1 MNNDMAE
8 KRRYKRLTVDIMDI
22 TGKITFAHNIKIL
35 NISVGGVLLK
45 VDRQLHVERTYELRL
60 AGKGK
65 MLTVSAMV
73 VRSELSES
81 IRDSNDNIIPIYSVG
96 MQFINMSSEKI
107 QDIAAFIKEYYMEY
121 QQEEFAQTEDMTKIS
136 GIRLHV
142 RFHIDEPENA
152 SVMSE
157 DRYKV
162 KKISL
167 GGMLIEGDHELSIE
181 DRLPMEI
188 TLPGENAITFLGR
201 IAMST
206 PVAGTEPKKFETGI
220 EFIEMPE
227 ENRMALKRF
236 VEELGNT

>member
-1 MNNDMAE
+1 MDNGMTE
-8 KRRYKRLTVDIMDI
+8 QRRYKRLAVDIIDI
-22 TGKITFAHNIKIL
+22 TGKITFANSVKIL

-45 VDRQLHVERTYELRL
+45 VDRQLHVDRTYELRL
-60 AGKGK
+60 SGKGK

-81 IRDSNDNIIPIYSVG
+81 IRDAKDNIIPIYSVG

-107 QDIAAFIKEYYMEY
+107 QDIAEFIKEFYMEY
-121 QQEEFAQTEDMTKIS
+121 QKEEFAQTEDMTKIS

-152 SVMSE
+152 SVFSE

-167 GGMLIEGDHELSIE
+167 GGMLVEGDHELSAE
-181 DRLPMEI
+181 DRLPMEM
-188 TLPGENAITFLGR
+188 TLPGEKAITFLGR

-206 PVAGTEPKKFETGI
+206 PVTGTEPRKYETGI
-220 EFIEMPE
+220 EFVDMPE
-227 ENRMALKRF
+227 EDRLALKEF
-236 VEELGNT
+236 VQKLENQ